1 MKGNNNPKK
10 HHVIPNFLLR
20 NFAIDPSKKSKQV
33 WLYRNDAENPIKVNT
48 KDVFAQNNFYTFP
61 GGDTFLEEMLSKDEA
76 VHARTVAE
84 TLNKEQLE
92 SKHKTILLDFIYNLN
107 CRGQVFRIETR
118 HLIGTMIDFL
128 GKEFEDNPEGI
139 IKNRARTSFPE
150 DARAM
155 AQKQTYALA
164 GQIRSPLLHANLV
177 QMMETDIRKMI
188 EQFGPDLSR
197 RGLSEIKLVF
207 SQYLTKEYFAK
218 AVERAQIE
226 GLEKALSRLINIE
239 LLTSFE
245 WSLMKSSKENFL
257 LGDTGAIGFSET
269 DNGWRCLPFIEGKDL
284 RFVILPLSPKIA
296 LIGSHPT
303 AQRKNPT
310 IEEINKGIATT
321 SLSSFISSDTNETFK
336 KLCNQIGAN
345 SHPSSSEMLGELNLP
360 KEEELYLNLESPCEA
375 TINLTFE
382 KNCSLKQADRDSF
395 SALSNAFE
403 KCTKSLMLAEPFS
416 VECTFTDNIHET
428 LKSLEDNIAN
438 ITDQSNSVKAEEIWT
453 HVVNTEPQSKF
464 KNHIIINTTHY
475 NRADEKGKT
484 KFLFKYLR
492 QLFRLATDTYI
503 KEQKSDAKNEP
514 FGIFKQIATEMQKGK
529 MPTKVSFD
537 VFQKVVEIRRADS
550 NEKDDNHVQNLI
562 INHLENHI
570 FFCLDELINSF
581 FPHIKAYRETGNK
594 LEERSKES
602 PARESLA
609 RASEKN
615 IIQIGVSLANYFAVT
630 TPNQRDEFFSRLK
643 KRDMFRFTIEDE
655 WKSISE
661 FCDENSQEA
670 KIGLIH
676 CLERILAR
684 CGIYWCYNVDGQGQN
699 DLIVG
704 MSSYELFCDAKKNL
718 PIMK

>member
-33 WLYRNDAENPIKVNT
+33 WLYRNDAEIPIKVNT

-61 GGDTFLEEMLSKDEA
+61 GGDTFLEGMLSKSEA
-76 VHARTVAE
+76 IYAQAVAE

-92 SKHKTILLDFIYNLN
+92 NKHLPILLEFIHNLN
-107 CRGQVFRIETR
+107 CRGHAFRIEAH
-118 HLIGTMIDFL
+118 HLIGVMMNFL

-139 IKNRARTSFPE
+139 IKNCARTSFPE
-150 DARAM
+150 NERAM
-155 AQKQTYALA
+155 AQKQTYVLA
-164 GQIRSPLLHANLV
+164 GQIRYPLLHVNTV
-177 QMMETDIRKMI
+177 QMLETDFRKMI
-188 EQFGPDLSR
+188 EQLGPDLLR
-197 RGLSEIKLVF
+197 RGLSEIKFMF
-207 SQYLTKEYFAK
+207 SQYLNEEYFAK
-218 AVERAQIE
+218 IIEKAQLE
-226 GLEKALSRLINIE
+226 GLEKALSKLINIE

-245 WSLMKSSKENFL
+245 WSLMKSSEERFL
-257 LGDTGAIGFSET
+257 LGDTGPIGFSET
-269 DNGWRCLPFIEGKDL
+269 DNGWRYLPFIEGKDL

-303 AQRKNPT
+303 AHRTPPT

-321 SLSSFISSDTNETFK
+321 SLSSFISSDTHETLEQ
-336 KLCNQIGAN
+336 LCNQIGVN
-345 SHPSSSEMLGELNLP
+345 SHSSSTEMFREWGLP
-360 KEEELYLNLESPCEA
+360 KEEKLYQSSESPCEA

-382 KNCSLKQADRDSF
+382 KNCSLKQTDRANF
-395 SALSNAFE
+395 IALSKTFE
-403 KCTKSLMLAEPFS
+403 QCDKSLMLAEPFS

-428 LKSLEDNIAN
+428 LKFLEDNIAN
-438 ITDQSNSVKAEEIWT
+438 ITDQSNSVKAEEIWI
-453 HVVNTEPQSKF
+453 HVVNTEPQSRF

-484 KFLFKYLR
+484 EFLFKYFQ

-503 KEQKSDAKNEP
+503 REQKSDAKNEH
-514 FGIFKQIATEMQKGK
+514 FGIFKQTATEMQKGRL
-529 MPTKVSFD
+529 PTKLSLD
-537 VFQKVVEIRRADS
+537 VFQEVAQVRYLNS

-570 FFCLDELINSF
+570 SFCLDELINSF

-594 LEERSKES
+594 LDEL
-602 PARESLA
+602 ARES
-609 RASEKN
+609 EK
-615 IIQIGVSLANYFAVT
+615 IIAQIGVSLANYFAIT
-630 TPNQRDEFFSRLK
+630 TPDQRGEFFSRLK
-643 KRDMFRFTIEDE
+643 QVYMFRFTIEDE

-670 KIGLIH
+670 KIGLMH

-684 CGIYWCYNVDGQGQN
+684 CGVYWYYNVDGQGQN

-704 MSSYELFCDAKKNL
+704 MSSYELLCDAKKNL
-718 PIMK
+718 PGMK